1 MKAFTKQGI
10 FPPCV
15 LPFGPFPTT
24 VPKHCS
30 LRIDAAHLR
39 LARAQKLAAALNLLF
54 QASSF
59 GRETLRGIIEVL
71 MLCDFASV
79 EQLHATAQIT
89 KNMCMALPENLTP
102 PTPM

>member
-1 MKAFTKQGI
+1 MRVGLGTLLFSESA
-10 FPPCV
+10 
-15 LPFGPFPTT
+15 
-24 VPKHCS
+24 
-30 LRIDAAHLR
+30 
-39 LARAQKLAAALNLLF
+39 LAASKLRNLLF
-54 QASSF
+54 QARSF

-89 KNMCMALPENLTP
+89 KNMCMALPEILTP